1 MKSPITL
8 AILFAAALS
17 AQAPKLTLKVHT
29 GKGQLG
35 YDVNSTMISGEKDM
49 LAQYPNLGMEF
60 TLNDRIAT
68 YFPAAAKG
76 N

>member
-1 MKSPITL
+1 MKQYI
-8 AILFAAALS
+8 AEWDKNVS
-17 AQAPKLTLKVHT
+17 ASRSAVEMKEKV
-29 GKGQLG
+29 
-35 YDVNSTMISGEKDM
+35 

-60 TLNDRIAT
+60 TLNDRITT